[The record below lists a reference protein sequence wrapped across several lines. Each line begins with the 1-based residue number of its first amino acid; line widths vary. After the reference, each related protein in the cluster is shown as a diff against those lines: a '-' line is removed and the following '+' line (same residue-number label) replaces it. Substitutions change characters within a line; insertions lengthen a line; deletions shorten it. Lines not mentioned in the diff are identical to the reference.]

1 MRTTVSDR
9 IYEGLF
15 APVPIAEI
23 MPGTPMLEI
32 RPGDPWDGAKP
43 LDVPLDPQAAFLIDA
58 PTATPDL
65 VGWQLG
71 GALVG
76 PGNGLVM
83 AHRPRRILAESTN
96 IGPGRTVSF
105 RQMSRLRPSTV
116 SGTASLLFSTSRGHY
131 HSPVD
136 SIARLC
142 VLGLPPLAERTV
154 DVLYA
159 GPLSPVEQLLL
170 DRLAPANVRL
180 RRLDSGDLVRV
191 EELLL
196 PSFPAWRFSGW
207 LPSWYL
213 TELRAALLPER
224 EPRRSGRIFI
234 TRRGRRRILN
244 EGEVVR
250 RLSRHGFVP
259 VDLEDLSFEEQID
272 LFYDAEVVVGAHG
285 AGLTNMLFSQD
296 ALLVEIFPTGFVFPH
311 YLLLGVPLGNRYRFV
326 LGNCPTRYE
335 DFEIDPGAV
344 EDEVVAGLQS

>member
-1 MRTTVSDR
+1 
-9 IYEGLF
+9 
-15 APVPIAEI
+15 
-23 MPGTPMLEI
+23 
-32 RPGDPWDGAKP
+32 
-43 LDVPLDPQAAFLIDA
+43 
-58 PTATPDL
+58 
-65 VGWQLG
+65 
-71 GALVG
+71 
-76 PGNGLVM
+76 
-83 AHRPRRILAESTN
+83 
-96 IGPGRTVSF
+96 
-105 RQMSRLRPSTV
+105 MSRLRPSTV
-116 SGTASLLFSTSRGHY
+116 SGTASILFSTSRGHY

-136 SIARLC
+136 SIARQC
-142 VLGLPPLAERTV
+142 DLGLPPLAERTI

-224 EPRRSGRIFI
+224 DPRRSGRIFI

-250 RLSRHGFVP
+250 RLSRHGFEP

-272 LFYDAEVVVGAHG
+272 LFYDAEVVVGAH
-285 AGLTNMLFSQD
+285 
-296 ALLVEIFPTGFVFPH
+296 GFVFPH